1 MKLQERTYREMTINS
16 SQLIIP
22 RETYQR
28 ELNPDRVR
36 KIVKEFGER
45 VANEPKVSC
54 RNGKYYVFD
63 GQHTIAAR
71 KILNRNRDLPITCK
85 VYYGMTESEEAM
97 LFATQTGASAP
108 LSAGARIRALVYAG
122 DPEAIAFMK
131 VTESTGLALDY
142 ELKRG
147 KKKLACVSTAFTQ
160 FKKLGA
166 ERYREALKILITA
179 WGGDMESLRGETVQ
193 GICRFVDLY
202 YGEFD
207 PRRLVLRLRR
217 VDPLTIYRE
226 GKAMGV
232 NMPASQKY
240 LYQVFRIYNGSS
252 KVNALPLKF

>member
-1 MKLQERTYREMTINS
+1 
-16 SQLIIP
+16 
-22 RETYQR
+22 
-28 ELNPDRVR
+28 
-36 KIVKEFGER
+36 
-45 VANEPKVSC
+45 
-54 RNGKYYVFD
+54 
-63 GQHTIAAR
+63 
-71 KILNRNRDLPITCK
+71 
-85 VYYGMTESEEAM
+85 MTESEEAM

-108 LSAGARIRALVYAG
+108 LSAGAKIRALVYAG

-131 VTESTGLALDY
+131 ATASTGLALDY

-166 ERYREALKILITA
+166 ERYKEALEILVTA

-207 PRRLVLRLRR
+207 PHRLVLKLRR

-252 KVNALPLKF
+252 KVHSLPLKF